1 MHSRALHAAGSLLA
15 LVSATPALAQTEPA
29 PPAEQAVEQA
39 LAAPDQTVPEEE
51 TIVVTAQLREQR
63 PVEIPFALTTFSSRT
78 LDDLNIQEFEDLARF
93 TPGFAVQ
100 NQSPNNPAISIR
112 GITVDSGFSYFEPRV
127 SIYQDGVSIAKP
139 RGAYVELF
147 DVSRVEISKGPQST
161 LYGRGALIGAV
172 NIVQAKP
179 DLDTTY
185 GMVRGEYGNFDYW
198 LAEGMLNAAIS
209 PQVGLRVSGRYKMR
223 DGYVESLLPG
233 VEDFNSVETGAARA
247 ILRVEPSEK
256 VTIDLIGNYQKDTPS
271 GTSFKSLIY
280 RPTDPV
286 TGEVLGE
293 LDPGDG
299 AALAPGDGFEGGKD
313 LGLDRK
319 VWGLTGLAKFELSP
333 ELTLNSTTAYR
344 EFHTLEILD
353 IDGTSLPIITGAE
366 DFDNKQFSQDLRLT
380 WDNQGSVTAFIG
392 ASYFHE
398 KSSQRQSV
406 QFDERTALA
415 QIAGA
420 LNGGGLIPGRPATD
434 PAPLGLFGNTLF
446 TTALL
451 RGVARQG
458 IADQLPDGTPP
469 AVIDG
474 ILDVLLPLPTAAG
487 IAANLKPNHGEQDIN
502 RSKTEAFD
510 IFGDVSWQV
519 SPQIELGAGLRWTHD
534 DKTTSIS
541 DSVLNGRSILGGFL
555 GALQTP
561 GLTDAE
567 RIALLGA
574 LAVPGAATIPPSIFF
589 PVPLFGL
596 TFQPTANNGDE
607 FKSKNK
613 DNGFTWRLFARY
625 APNED
630 TSLYAI
636 YARGRRPEVLSA
648 LNPAVPFDDPRFTLV
663 DAETVDS
670 FEIGAKTSLLD
681 RKLYLDGAFFYYIY
695 DNFQTLEQVGTTF
708 ITTNAGKAKSYGFE
722 AQLRYDPSRDLRLF
736 ANYAYNHA
744 RFKSGVLD
752 GNRFRLAP
760 EHTFSAGL
768 TWGTDLGPGRLDFT
782 PAVTYQSKVYFDDN
796 NDRTELQQPPAT
808 LLPDF
813 VQDEFQDGY
822 ALVSARLGYG
832 LLGGKYRV
840 ELFVE
845 NAFDKEYI
853 KDAGNSGDA
862 LGLPTFIAGEP
873 RTYGI
878 QLQARF

>member
-1 MHSRALHAAGSLLA
+1 MHSRALYAAASLLA
-15 LVSATPALAQTEPA
+15 LISATPALAQTEP
-29 PPAEQAVEQA
+29 PPSPDQAVTQELSA
-39 LAAPDQTVPEEE
+39 DRAAAEGE

-63 PVEIPFALTTFSSRT
+63 PVEVPFALSTFSSRT
-78 LDDLNIQEFEDLARF
+78 LEDLNIQEFEDLARY

-147 DVSRVEISKGPQST
+147 DIERVEISKGPQST

-172 NIVQAKP
+172 NIIQAKP
-179 DLDTTY
+179 ELDSTY
-185 GMVRGEYGNFDYW
+185 GKVRGEYGNFDYW
-198 LAEGMLNAAIS
+198 LAEAMLNAAIS
-209 PQVGLRVSGRYKMR
+209 PQVGLRVSGRYKKR

-233 VEDFNSVETGAARA
+233 AEDFNSIETGAARA
-247 ILRVEPSEK
+247 ILRVEPSDKLTFE
-256 VTIDLIGNYQKDTPS
+256 LIGNYQQDKPS
-271 GTSFKSLIY
+271 GTAFKSLLY

-293 LDPGDG
+293 LDVDDG
-299 AALAPGDGFEGGKD
+299 ATLAPGAGFEGGKD

-319 VWGLTGLAKFELSP
+319 VWGLTGLTKYELSP
-333 ELTLNSTTAYR
+333 SWTLNATTAYR

-380 WDNQGSVTAFIG
+380 WDNKGPVTAFIG

-398 KSSQRQSV
+398 KSSQRQAV

-434 PAPLGLFGNTLF
+434 PAPIGLFANTAF

-458 IADQLPDGTPP
+458 IVNQLPAGTPNV
-469 AVIDG
+469 VIDG
-474 ILDVLLPLPTAAG
+474 ILDTLLPVPVAAG
-487 IAANLKPNHGEQDIN
+487 IAGNLKSNHGEQDIN
-502 RSKTEAFD
+502 RSTTKAFD
-510 IFGDVSWQV
+510 IFGDVTVKLSDQLEV
-519 SPQIELGAGLRWTHD
+519 GGGLRWTHD
-534 DKTTSIS
+534 DKTTRIS

-561 GLTDAE
+561 GLSDAQ
-567 RIALLGA
+567 RIALLQG
-574 LAVPGAATIPPSIFF
+574 LAVPGAATIPPSIFY

-607 FKSKNK
+607 LSAKNK
-613 DNGFTWRLFARY
+613 DNGFTWRLFGRY
-625 APNED
+625 APNPD
-630 TSLYAI
+630 TSFYAI

-648 LNPAVPFDDPRFTLV
+648 LNPAAPFGDPRFSLV

-670 FEIGAKTSLLD
+670 FEVGAKAALLN
-681 RKLYLDGAFFYYIY
+681 RRLYLDASLFYYKY

-708 ITTNAGKAKSYGFE
+708 ITTNAGKAKSYGLE
-722 AQLRYDPSRDLRLF
+722 AQLRYEPSRDLRLF
-736 ANYAYNHA
+736 ANYAFNHA
-744 RFKSGVLD
+744 RFKTGVLD

-760 EHTFSAGL
+760 EHTFSAGF
-768 TWGTDLGPGRLDFT
+768 TWATNAGPGRLDFT
-782 PAVTYQSKVYFDDN
+782 PAITYQSKVFFDDN
-796 NDRTELQQPPAT
+796 NDRPELQQPPAT

-813 VQDEFQDGY
+813 VQDEFQKGY

-832 LLGGKYRV
+832 ILADRYRV

-845 NAFDKEYI
+845 NALDKKYI

-873 RTYGI
+873 RTYGV
-878 QLQARF
+878 QLSARF

>member
-1 MHSRALHAAGSLLA
+1 MQSRALYAAGSLLA
-15 LVSATPALAQTEPA
+15 LISATPALAQNEQA
-29 PPAEQAVEQA
+29 PPPDQAVTKD
-39 LAAPDQTVPEEE
+39 LAADQAAAEEE

-63 PVEIPFALTTFSSRT
+63 PVEIPFALSTFTSRT
-78 LDDLNIQEFEDLARF
+78 LEDLNIQEFEDLARY

-147 DVSRVEISKGPQST
+147 DVERVEISKGPQST

-179 DLDTTY
+179 DLDSTY
-185 GMVRGEYGNFDYW
+185 GRVRGEYGNFDYW
-198 LAEGMLNAAIS
+198 LAEAMLNAAIS
-209 PQVGLRVSGRYKMR
+209 PQVGLRVSGRYKKR

-233 VEDFNSVETGAARA
+233 VEDFNSIETGAARA
-247 ILRVEPSEK
+247 ILRVEPSDK
-256 VTIDLIGNYQKDTPS
+256 LTFDLIGNYQKDTPS
-271 GTSFKSLIY
+271 GTSFKSLLY

-293 LDPGDG
+293 LDVGDG
-299 AALAPGDGFEGGKD
+299 AALAPGAGFEGGKD

-319 VWGLTGLAKFELSP
+319 VWGLTGLTKYELSP
-333 ELTLNSTTAYR
+333 SWTLNATTAYR

-366 DFDNKQFSQDLRLT
+366 EFDNKQFSQDLRLT
-380 WDNQGSVTAFIG
+380 WDNKGPVTAFIG

-398 KSSQRQSV
+398 KSSQRQAV

-458 IADQLPDGTPP
+458 IVNSVPIGTPDFI
-469 AVIDG
+469 IDG
-474 ILDVLLPLPTAAG
+474 VLDTLLPLPVAAG
-487 IAANLKPNHGEQDIN
+487 IAGNLKADHGEQDIN

-510 IFGDVSWQV
+510 IFGDVTWKV
-519 SPQIELGAGLRWTHD
+519 SDQFELGAGLRWTHD
-534 DKTTSIS
+534 DKSTSIS

-561 GLTDAE
+561 GLSDAE
-567 RIALLGA
+567 RIGLLQA
-574 LAVPGAATIPPSIFF
+574 LAVPGAATIPPSILY

-607 FKSKNK
+607 LEAKNK
-613 DNGFTWRLFARY
+613 DNGFTWRLFGRY
-625 APNED
+625 APNDD
-630 TSLYAI
+630 TSFYAI

-648 LNPAVPFDDPRFTLV
+648 LNPAVPFGDPRFTLV

-670 FEIGAKTSLLD
+670 FEVGAKATLVD
-681 RKLYLDGAFFYYIY
+681 RKLYLDASLFYYKY

-708 ITTNAGKAKSYGFE
+708 ITTNAGKAKSYGLE
-722 AQLRYDPSRDLRLF
+722 AQLRYEPNRNLRMF
-736 ANYAYNHA
+736 ANYAFNHA
-744 RFKSGVLD
+744 RFKTGVLD

-760 EHTFSAGL
+760 EHSFSAGF
-768 TWGTDLGPGRLDFT
+768 TWAANAGPGRIDFT
-782 PAVTYQSKVYFDDN
+782 PAITYQSKVFFDDN
-796 NDRTELQQPPAT
+796 NDRPELQQPPAT

-813 VQDEFQDGY
+813 VQDEFQKGY

-832 LLGGKYRV
+832 LLADKYRV
-840 ELFVE
+840 ELFIE
-845 NAFDKEYI
+845 NALDKEYI

-878 QLQARF
+878 QLTARF